1 MAIVDA
7 PIRQPGLWHRILAGS
22 LHELRYILLPTLY
35 FLVGF
40 NLVLLTKRLFLAEYM
55 IEFSGFMLAAVSA
68 LIVGKVVLV
77 ADMIPLL
84 RRLDSKPLAYPILFK
99 TTVYTALV
107 FIARLLEDFIRF
119 LLASG
124 TIDGFAHHL
133 TTEFSWDQFAATQIW
148 VFVLFLIYVTAAELS
163 ALFEHGEL
171 LKLFFKRRSSG
182 FKLS

>member
-1 MAIVDA
+1 MLASLL
-7 PIRQPGLWHRILAGS
+7 RELRRILP
-22 LHELRYILLPTLY
+22 PTLY
-35 FLVGF
+35 FFVGF
-40 NLVLLTKRLFLAEYM
+40 NLILFTKRLFLAEYM

-77 ADMIPLL
+77 ADMMPLL

-99 TTVYTALV
+99 TVVYTALV

-133 TTEFSWDQFAATQIW
+133 ITDFSWDQFAATQIW
-148 VFVLFLIYVTAAELS
+148 VFVLFLVYVTAAELS

-182 FKLS
+182 FKLC